1 MISFTIKICW
11 IKVKLMEYQQLKTF
25 LIDKRQFLHHW
36 KKIKEQNTRNCNY
49 KMSNLHIKHFYFSVT
64 IKNINKKKNKINFF
78 LFLKIYLKK
87 TLNIIK

>member
-1 MISFTIKICW
+1 
-11 IKVKLMEYQQLKTF
+11 
-25 LIDKRQFLHHW
+25 
-36 KKIKEQNTRNCNY
+36 
-49 KMSNLHIKHFYFSVT
+49 MSNLHIKHFYFSVT